1 MQLDITNKSP
11 AAAVTGTGV
20 PRLAL
25 HERIGYGLGDAGGTV
40 ITCLVMS
47 FLTFF
52 YTDVVG
58 LDPASVGVMFLV
70 VRVFDALADPAMGLL
85 ADRTHSR
92 WGRYRPWQLW
102 MALPLGIAGVLA
114 FTVPALD
121 GTGRLGWA
129 CLTYLL
135 LSICYTA
142 VNVPYCAMINAMTV
156 SRADTVASQSWR
168 FTLCGLAGLLV
179 SVGLPWLVTVFGR
192 GDAARGYQAGVAVMC
207 ALAVAMLLLCF
218 VSVRER
224 VPLPAPGPFSIRRH
238 IAAVWGNDQLLLLTL
253 MSFLLINVMNLRG
266 GGYLYFVTYVLGGD
280 AGYTSLFLGLVALA
294 AIAGALLVAPLAR
307 RAETVRVYFRLN
319 LVLAAMGVA
328 MWFLPTGP
336 ARQSLWLAT
345 IFLNGT
351 LLGMTLPL
359 HFSIMAFADDYGAW
373 KTGQRASGLNF
384 AVNLLAIKLAWAV
397 SAGII
402 ALVLHLCHYR
412 PGVPQEALSRQGI
425 TALETLLPAGLHL
438 LVAIASRFCRLDNAR
453 MQQIAAALAARAG
466 GPPLTDPHPAGDAG
480 GHPRNHP

>member
-1 MQLDITNKSP
+1 MQLHIAPSASASAS
-11 AAAVTGTGV
+11 AAAATAPTL
-20 PRLAL
+20 PL

-40 ITCLVMS
+40 VTCLIMS

-58 LDPASVGVMFLV
+58 LDAASVGVMFLA
-70 VRVFDALADPAMGLL
+70 VRVFDAFADPVMGLL

-102 MALPLGIAGVLA
+102 MAVPLGIAGVLA
-114 FTVPALD
+114 FTAPPLAGD
-121 GTGRLGWA
+121 GRLAWA

-142 VNVPYCAMINAMTV
+142 ANVPYCALINAMTAE
-156 SRADTVASQSWR
+156 RADTVASQSWR
-168 FTLCGLAGLLV
+168 FTLCGLAALLV
-179 SVGLPWLVTVFGR
+179 SVGLPWLVTVFGH
-192 GDAARGYQAGVAVMC
+192 GDTARGYQAGVAVMC
-207 ALAVAMLLLCF
+207 ALAAAMLLVCF
-218 VSVRER
+218 ASVRER
-224 VPLPAPGPFSIRRH
+224 VPLPAPAPFSLRRH
-238 IAAVWGNDQLLLLTL
+238 LAAVVGNDQLLLLTL

-266 GGYLYFVTYVLGGD
+266 GGYLYFIHYVLGGD

-307 RAETVRVYFRLN
+307 RVDTLRLYLHLN
-319 LVLAAMGVA
+319 VVLAALALA

-336 ARQSLWLAT
+336 ARQVLWLVT
-345 IFLNGT
+345 IFANGT

-359 HFSIMAFADDYGAW
+359 HFSVMAFADDYGAW
-373 KTGQRASGLNF
+373 KTGQRVSGLNF
-384 AVNLLAIKLAWAV
+384 AVNLLAIKLAWAA

-402 ALVLHLCHYR
+402 ALVLHLCSYR
-412 PGVPQEALSRQGI
+412 AGVAQAALARHGI

-438 LVAIASRFCRLDNAR
+438 SLAIVIRFCRLDDAR
-453 MQQIAAALAARAG
+453 MQQIAAEQATRARLQ
-466 GPPLTDPHPAGDAG
+466 PSH
-480 GHPRNHP
+480 